1 MENAMTQGYPSRN
14 RIHPHKFALWV
25 ACASIVMMFSAL
37 TSAYI
42 VRKAAGNWLEFELPN
57 IFYWNTLVIL
67 ASSVTLHGAY
77 IAFQRG
83 WEKAYAPL
91 LGITFL
97 LGLAFLGLQYEG
109 WQAMVEQGI
118 PLKTNPSG
126 DFIYVISGIHG
137 AHVLGGLAA
146 LAVSFGLALIRP
158 FQQTPVRKLRL
169 ELVLTYWHFVDF
181 LWLYLLVFWIIQ
193 G

>member
-1 MENAMTQGYPSRN
+1 MTQGYPSRT

-25 ACASIVMMFSAL
+25 ACAGIVMMFTAL

-67 ASSVTLHGAY
+67 TSSLTLHSAY
-77 IAFQRG
+77 LAFQRG
-83 WEKAYAPL
+83 WAKAYASL
-91 LGITFL
+91 LGATLL
-97 LGLAFLGLQYEG
+97 LGLVFLGLQYEG

-146 LAVSFGLALIRP
+146 LAVSFGLALLRP
-158 FQQTPVRKLRL
+158 FRQTPVRKLRL

-181 LWLYLLVFWIIQ
+181 LWLYLLIFWVIQ